1 MIKASAPE
9 LQLHFT
15 ILERKKNSL
24 SLLTNQ
30 YSEHL
35 LECIN
40 QWYGSALYDDP
51 SLAYE
56 AVYES
61 LRFYTEHPRNFN
73 PEHGCLVRFLE
84 LQADRSMQ
92 NIFGREKMNVQIKS
106 ADHHLARYFD
116 NELDIQLAKL
126 IMKKETSFSA
136 FVILL
141 DIGSY
146 RIAEQVAE
154 ISRHTERI
162 KKTLGPNSKNV
173 FSVRRRVKH
182 NSPVVD
188 LLLPYS

>member
-1 MIKASAPE
+1 MIKASLSE

-40 QWYGSALYDDP
+40 QWYGTALYDDP

-61 LRFYTEHPRNFN
+61 LRFYSEHPRNFN

-92 NIFGREKMNVQIKS
+92 NIFGREKITVQIKS
-106 ADHHLARYFD
+106 VDHHLARYFD

-126 IMKKETSFSA
+126 IIKKETNFSD

-162 KKTLGPNSKNV
+162 KKMLGPNSKNV

-182 NSPVVD
+182 NPPAVD
-188 LLLPYS
+188 FLLPYS

>member
-15 ILERKKNSL
+15 ILENKTNSL

-40 QWYGSALYDDP
+40 RWYGPALYDDP
-51 SLAYE
+51 TLAYE

-61 LRFYTEHPRNFN
+61 LRFYVEHPRNFN

-84 LQADRSMQ
+84 LHADRSMQ
-92 NIFGREKMNVQIKS
+92 NIFEREKFNVQIKS
-106 ADHHLARYFD
+106 IDHHLARYFD

-126 IMKKETSFSA
+126 IMKKQTDFSA

-146 RIAEQVAE
+146 RIADQVTE
-154 ISRHTERI
+154 ISRHTGRI
-162 KKTLGPNSKNV
+162 QKTLEANGKNI

-182 NSPVVD
+182 NSPGVIF
-188 LLLPYS
+188 LLPHS

>member
-24 SLLTNQ
+24 SLLTDQ

-40 QWYGSALYDDP
+40 QWYGAALYDDP

-56 AVYES
+56 AVYDS

-73 PEHGCLVRFLE
+73 PEYGCLVRFLE
-84 LQADRSMQ
+84 LHADRSMQ
-92 NIFGREKMNVQIKS
+92 NIFSRENINVQIKS

-126 IMKKETSFSA
+126 IMKKDTDFSA
-136 FVILL
+136 FVLLL

-154 ISRHTERI
+154 ISRHTLRI
-162 KKTLGPNSKNV
+162 KKTLGPNSKNI
-173 FSVRRRVKH
+173 FSVRRRVQH
-182 NSPVVD
+182 NSPTVHF
-188 LLLPYS
+188 LLPYT